1 MGWKKR
7 DFVTQAFDTIGIAGY
22 VYDLEP
28 EQLESARR
36 QLDSMMALWSSKGI
50 KVGYPLSETPNTSD
64 LDDVTQVSA
73 EANEAIYQN
82 LALRIAPGFGKSISP
97 GLQIM
102 AKQSYDAL
110 LIKAA
115 MPGQMQF
122 PGNMPMGAGMRG
134 RQHYSTMPETGLDI
148 LKD

>member
-22 VYDLEP
+22 VYDLET
-28 EQLESARR
+28 EHLNNALR
-36 QLDSMMALWSSKGI
+36 QLDSMMAMWSSKGI
-50 KVGYPLSETPNTSD
+50 KTGYQISASAD
-64 LDDVTQVSA
+64 GSALDDETQVSA
-73 EANEAIYQN
+73 EANEAVYQN
-82 LALRIAPGFGKSISP
+82 LALRIAPGFGKQISP

-115 MPGQMQF
+115 MPKQQQF
-122 PGNMPMGAGMRG
+122 PGNMPMGAGMRHQ
-134 RQHYSTMPETGLDI
+134 RFSTMPETGLDI

>member
-28 EQLESARR
+28 EQLNFALR

-50 KVGYPLSETPNTSD
+50 KIGYQISD
-64 LDDVTQVSA
+64 SADGSSLDDVTQVSA
-73 EANEAIYQN
+73 EANEAVYQN
-82 LALRIAPGFGKSISP
+82 LSLRIAPGLGKQISP

-122 PGNMPMGAGMRG
+122 PGNMPIGAGMRG
-134 RQHYSTMPETGLDI
+134 RQHYSTMPEIGLDI